1 MIHSNVYRVA
11 LGLGKFWRVVC
22 NKMCAD
28 GIFQGCNEHDDAGD
42 DDESFKAKNQQRKK
56 EGMC

>member
-28 GIFQGCNEHDDAGD
+28 GIFQGYNEHDDAGD
-42 DDESFKAKNQQRKK
+42 DDESFKAKNQ
-56 EGMC
+56 